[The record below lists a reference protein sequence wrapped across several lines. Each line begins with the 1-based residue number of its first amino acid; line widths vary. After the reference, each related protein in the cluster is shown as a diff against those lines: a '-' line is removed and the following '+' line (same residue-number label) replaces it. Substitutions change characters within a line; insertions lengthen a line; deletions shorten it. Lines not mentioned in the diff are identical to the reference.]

1 MTSCDTMY
9 QFYNPYFPH
18 KTPSGD
24 FAKFGSSGLTTD
36 HHHIPPG
43 GAYPHSSLLPCPVG
57 ERHDALEGG
66 EIDPESQPKSS
77 QYLNPN
83 CVLLSYFSGDTA
95 TVVDEH
101 FTRALSQPSSFNLDR
116 NFSSSSFSI
125 KSKAEKPLMCHRKLP
140 PSFWN
145 SAYKPPQLA
154 TGSNFDY
161 SRDPYFPSSWYSL
174 QNNWPYRLPPHSH
187 ADLGG
192 SLPYSSFDAPGKF
205 GSTYQSLMFPGSYDS
220 RQSKY
225 DFAKNMESLAGSSS
239 YYGLSRL
246 GMDFTGKGNVEP
258 PVTGLEYQLQSA
270 RRELCW

>member
-1 MTSCDTMY
+1 MTSCDMMY
-9 QFYNPYFPH
+9 QFYNPYFSH
-18 KTPSGD
+18 KTPSTD
-24 FAKFGSSGLTTD
+24 FAKFGTPGLSTDPHHLQTSG
-36 HHHIPPG
+36 P
-43 GAYPHSSLLPCPVG
+43 YPHSSLPPCTG
-57 ERHDALEGG
+57 NDRHGDIEG

-83 CVLLSYFSGDTA
+83 CVLLSYFSGDTS

-101 FTRALSQPSSFNLDR
+101 FSRALSQPSSFNLDR
-116 NFSSSSFSI
+116 NYSTSSSFSV
-125 KSKAEKPLMCHRKLP
+125 KTKAEKPLMCHRRLP

-145 SAYKPPQLA
+145 SAYKPPSAQLG

-174 QNNWPYRLPPHSH
+174 QNNWPYRLPSH
-187 ADLGG
+187 THTDLGG
-192 SLPYSSFDAPGKF
+192 SLPYSSFDATGKF
-205 GSTYQSLMFPGSYDS
+205 GSTYQSLMFPGSYDT

-225 DFAKNMESLAGSSS
+225 DFAKNMESLAGTSS

-246 GMDFTGKGNVEP
+246 GMDFTSKGDP
-258 PVTGLEYQLQSA
+258 PVNGLEYQLQTA

>member
-1 MTSCDTMY
+1 MDKLKQYVIGIRQLTLKT
-9 QFYNPYFPH
+9 FPRIFCLTILLSKYH
-18 KTPSGD
+18 FESKKKILQKFVFD
-24 FAKFGSSGLTTD
+24 FENKKNLRRLIWFIFILFFQKFGSSGLTTD

-125 KSKAEKPLMCHRKLP
+125 KSKA
-140 PSFWN
+140 
-145 SAYKPPQLA
+145 
-154 TGSNFDY
+154 
-161 SRDPYFPSSWYSL
+161 
-174 QNNWPYRLPPHSH
+174 
-187 ADLGG
+187 
-192 SLPYSSFDAPGKF
+192 GKYPF
-205 GSTYQSLMFPGSYDS
+205 QIIITWLYI
-220 RQSKY
+220 
-225 DFAKNMESLAGSSS
+225 
-239 YYGLSRL
+239 
-246 GMDFTGKGNVEP
+246 
-258 PVTGLEYQLQSA
+258 
-270 RRELCW
+270 C

>member
-1 MTSCDTMY
+1 MDKLK
-9 QFYNPYFPH
+9 QYFIGIRQLTLEIFPRIFCLTILLSKYH
-18 KTPSGD
+18 FESKTFLQKFVFD
-24 FAKFGSSGLTTD
+24 FEKKFRRLIWFIFIFFFQKFGSSGLTTD

-125 KSKAEKPLMCHRKLP
+125 KSKA
-140 PSFWN
+140 
-145 SAYKPPQLA
+145 
-154 TGSNFDY
+154 
-161 SRDPYFPSSWYSL
+161 
-174 QNNWPYRLPPHSH
+174 
-187 ADLGG
+187 
-192 SLPYSSFDAPGKF
+192 GK
-205 GSTYQSLMFPGSYDS
+205 
-220 RQSKY
+220 
-225 DFAKNMESLAGSSS
+225 
-239 YYGLSRL
+239 
-246 GMDFTGKGNVEP
+246 
-258 PVTGLEYQLQSA
+258 
-270 RRELCW
+270 